1 METEHTFKQVRKIK
15 PTRLS
20 VSGFIPF
27 KEGVSLPY
35 ESTLERDFLLYF
47 TYLPSVS
54 EIVSQPT
61 RILFVKNGMTYP
73 YTPDFFVRF
82 NDGRPSL
89 LIEVKPKSKWQKYW
103 KEWKQKWKAAMEFY
117 KRNDCIFHIYD
128 EDKIRHLAL
137 FNINTVQR
145 YKRLQ
150 CDPEDIKVVLSQV
163 ELLGGT
169 TIDYLLSRFFA
180 GSLYRSKGLQIIY
193 HLLAT
198 KQLTCNWFEPLS
210 EFTEVWRFSND

>member
-1 METEHTFKQVRKIK
+1 MEAEHSFKQVRKIK

-20 VSGFIPF
+20 VSGFLPF
-27 KEGVSLPY
+27 KDGVSIPY

-47 TYLPSVS
+47 TYLPSVA
-54 EIVSQPT
+54 EIIAQPT
-61 RILFVKNGMTYP
+61 RILFVKNRMTYP
-73 YTPDFFVRF
+73 YTPDFLIRF

-89 LIEVKPKSKWQKYW
+89 LIEVKPKSKWQEHWRDW
-103 KEWKQKWKAAMEFY
+103 KEKWKAAMIFCKE
-117 KRNDCIFHIYD
+117 NNCIFHVYD

-137 FNINTVQR
+137 FNINSVQR

-150 CDPEDIKVVLSQV
+150 CDPEYINAVLSQV
-163 ELLGGT
+163 ELLGNT
-169 TIDYLLSRFFA
+169 TIDYLLSRLFT

-198 KQLTCNWFEPLS
+198 KQLTCNWFEPLF
-210 EFTEVWRFSND
+210 EFTEVWGYSND